1 MLVIEILQGVK
12 RYYDKT
18 FDAFDYPNAGQ
29 YIQRAVNARI
39 LPPGHCFEPNRL
51 PVLPM
56 PLPIDEAFLGVG
68 PRVDGAF
75 GEGPRVNGADPIG
88 GGGLHVAIAPVMNAK
103 ARRGTGKLTK
113 IPIMQDLDISDEDLK
128 NLWKEYCKKISE
140 PFMTY
145 FKEKVLGHDCWQMWV
160 AASMADPLRMKR
172 KSLTSANV
180 RHLVKPLLGKL
191 VSSALVDRM
200 VGELSEYDKA
210 CEDLDWSNDTYQ
222 TRLIN
227 IETFWGKHRLL
238 PAWTE
243 FCLHISSFYYSPVL
257 LVWSVLF
264 QCSSILWVINDPHP
278 CKIKLRHL
286 SC

>member
-1 MLVIEILQGVK
+1 
-12 RYYDKT
+12 
-18 FDAFDYPNAGQ
+18 
-29 YIQRAVNARI
+29 
-39 LPPGHCFEPNRL
+39 
-51 PVLPM
+51 
-56 PLPIDEAFLGVG
+56 
-68 PRVDGAF
+68 
-75 GEGPRVNGADPIG
+75 VNGADPIG
-88 GGGLHVAIAPVMNAK
+88 RGGVHVAIAPVMNVK

-113 IPIMQDLDISDEDLK
+113 IPIMQDVDISDEDLK

-243 FCLHISSFYYSPVL
+243 FAHLVFLLQPSTACVERSFSMLKYIMGDQRSSSL
-257 LVWSVLF
+257 
-264 QCSSILWVINDPHP
+264 QD
-278 CKIKLRHL
+278 KIEASLMLRYNRGTTK
-286 SC
+286 